1 MSEKEEKREK
11 AKKLIEQALDDSVEG
26 AERAA
31 FALRAIKIIR
41 KYELL
46 SPPPLDGIL
55 ENDTVRAVK
64 SVADKLADPELVGG
78 LKVLFGVAK
87 SAASA
92 ASRRRRSR

>member
-1 MSEKEEKREK
+1 MSVKDEKRAK
-11 AKKLIEQALDDSVEG
+11 AKKLIEQALDDSVES

-31 FALRAIKIIR
+31 FALRAIKIIE
-41 KYELL
+41 KYDLL

-64 SVADKLADPELVGG
+64 AVADKFADPELVSG
-78 LKVLFGVAK
+78 LKTLFGAAK
-87 SAASA
+87 SA

>member
-1 MSEKEEKREK
+1 MSVKEEKRDK

-41 KYELL
+41 KYDLL

-64 SVADKLADPELVGG
+64 AVADKFSDPELVSG
-78 LKVLFGVAK
+78 LKTLFGAAK
-87 SAASA
+87 SMAE
-92 ASRRRRSR
+92 SRRRRRR

>member
-1 MSEKEEKREK
+1 MSIKEEKRAK

-31 FALRAIKIIR
+31 FALRAIKIID
-41 KYELL
+41 KYDLL

-64 SVADKLADPELVGG
+64 AVADKFADPELVSG
-78 LKVLFGVAK
+78 LKTLFGAAK
-87 SAASA
+87 SMAE
-92 ASRRRRSR
+92 SRRRRRR